1 MARAIL
7 ANINWDFEEGCR
19 VFADFHDAFFFL
31 DSKYYEVANRL
42 TRLRYVCV
50 FPSPEKDFNY
60 RFVGYVVLVGFAL
73 KALTFFGAVWKTF
86 RHLKEEEEVSSS
98 TEETA
103 TQKES
108 GHDCKICYDTR
119 KDPSAA
125 QCGHVFCWGC
135 LIKYSQMKGEC
146 PICRAK
152 VHPKDIVILFNT
164 Q

>member
-1 MARAIL
+1 MARAVL

-19 VFADFHDAFFFL
+19 AFADLHDALFFL

-50 FPSPEKDFNY
+50 FPSPEKDYNY
-60 RFVGYVVLVGFAL
+60 RFVGFVVLAGFAIKL
-73 KALTFFGAVWKTF
+73 VTFAAAVWKTF
-86 RHLKEEEEVSSS
+86 RLLKEEEAAPD
-98 TEETA
+98 TQEEEA
-103 TQKES
+103 RARES
-108 GHDCKICYDTR
+108 GPDCKVCYDTR
-119 KDPSAA
+119 KDPSVA

-146 PICRAK
+146 PVCRAK
-152 VHPKDIVILFNT
+152 VHPKDVVRLFNA